1 MLRTLAILIG
11 SLITLSESEGS
22 LMEVM
27 DLLFF
32 DFRASMLL
40 IHPHV
45 FLILVKLE
53 SKSFKWYRC
62 AQILRCK
69 IARNDH

>member
-1 MLRTLAILIG
+1 MFVENISYT
-11 SLITLSESEGS
+11 ESERS

-32 DFRASMLL
+32 DLRASMLL

-53 SKSFKWYRC
+53 SKIFK
-62 AQILRCK
+62 
-69 IARNDH
+69 

>member
-1 MLRTLAILIG
+1 MFVENISYTDRVSDNLVRIRR
-11 SLITLSESEGS
+11 
-22 LMEVM
+22 MEVM